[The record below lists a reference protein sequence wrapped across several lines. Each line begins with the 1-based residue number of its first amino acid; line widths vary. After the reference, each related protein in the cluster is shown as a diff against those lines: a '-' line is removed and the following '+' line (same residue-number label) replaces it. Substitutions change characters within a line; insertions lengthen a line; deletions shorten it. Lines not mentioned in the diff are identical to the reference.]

1 MTYLTSNEYERLG
14 FDEIDNFEQLEERAS
29 SVIDLYT
36 DYFYSNV
43 EFESDN
49 PIRKNAVKQA
59 IAYQINYMD
68 SSGITTA
75 EDKASLNSLS
85 IGRTTINYSN
95 NTANAIKDNFN
106 LSQDTINLLNSVG
119 FGYKKAIYDR

>member
-1 MTYLTSNEYERLG
+1 MSYLTSNEYERLG

-29 SVIDLYT
+29 SIIDLYT

-43 EFESDN
+43 EFESDI

-68 SSGITTA
+68 TSGITTA

-95 NTANAIKDNFN
+95 NTTNAIKDSLN
-106 LSQDTINLLNSVG
+106 LSQDALNLLNSVG
-119 FGYKKAIYDR
+119 FGYKKAVYDR

>member
-1 MTYLTSNEYERLG
+1 MSYLTSNEYERLG

-36 DYFYSNV
+36 DYFYSSV

-68 SSGITTA
+68 TSGITTA

-95 NTANAIKDNFN
+95 NTANAIKDSFN

-119 FGYKKAIYDR
+119 FGYKKAVYDR

>member
-1 MTYLTSNEYERLG
+1 MSYLTSNEYERLG

-36 DYFYSNV
+36 DYFYSSV

-95 NTANAIKDNFN
+95 NSTNAIKDSLN
-106 LSQDTINLLNSVG
+106 LSQDALNLLNSVG
-119 FGYKKAIYDR
+119 FGYRKAVYDR

>member
-1 MTYLTSNEYERLG
+1 MSYLTSNEYERLG

-59 IAYQINYMD
+59 VAYQINYMD

-95 NTANAIKDNFN
+95 NTTNAIKDSFN
-106 LSQDTINLLNSVG
+106 LSQDTLNLLNSVG
-119 FGYKKAIYDR
+119 FGYKKAVYDR

>member
-59 IAYQINYMD
+59 VAYQINYMD

-95 NTANAIKDNFN
+95 NTTNAIKDSFN
-106 LSQDTINLLNSVG
+106 LSQDTLNLLNSVG

>member
-1 MTYLTSNEYERLG
+1 MSYLTSNEYERLG

-59 IAYQINYMD
+59 VAYQINYMD

-95 NTANAIKDNFN
+95 NTTNAIKDNFN

-119 FGYKKAIYDR
+119 FGYKKAVYDR

>member
-95 NTANAIKDNFN
+95 NTTNAIKDSLN
-106 LSQDTINLLNSVG
+106 LSQDALNFLNSVG
-119 FGYKKAIYDR
+119 LGYKKAIYDR

>member
-1 MTYLTSNEYERLG
+1 MSYLTSNEYERLG

-68 SSGITTA
+68 TSGITTA

-95 NTANAIKDNFN
+95 NTTNAIKDSFN

-119 FGYKKAIYDR
+119 FGYKKAVYDR

>member
-1 MTYLTSNEYERLG
+1 MSYLTSNEYERLG

-36 DYFYSNV
+36 DYFYSSV
-43 EFESDN
+43 EFESDI

-68 SSGITTA
+68 TSGITTA

-95 NTANAIKDNFN
+95 NTTNAIKDSFN
-106 LSQDTINLLNSVG
+106 LSQDTLNLLNSVG

>member
-36 DYFYSNV
+36 DYFYHSV
-43 EFESDN
+43 DFENDN

-59 IAYQINYMD
+59 VAHQINYMD

-85 IGRTTINYSN
+85 IGRTTINYNN
-95 NTANAIKDNFN
+95 NTTNVIKDTLN
-106 LSQDTINLLNSVG
+106 LSQDTLNLLNSVG
-119 FGYKKAIYDR
+119 FGYKKAVYDR

>member
-1 MTYLTSNEYERLG
+1 MSYLTSNEYERLG

-29 SVIDLYT
+29 SVIDLCT
-36 DYFYSNV
+36 DYFYHSV
-43 EFESDN
+43 DFESDN

-59 IAYQINYMD
+59 VAYQINYMD

-95 NTANAIKDNFN
+95 NTTNAIKDSFN

-119 FGYKKAIYDR
+119 FGYKKAVYDR

>member
-1 MTYLTSNEYERLG
+1 MTYLTSNEYEQLG
-14 FDEIDNFEQLEERAS
+14 FDEIDNFEQLEERAR

-43 EFESDN
+43 EFESDI

-59 IAYQINYMD
+59 VAYQINYMD

-95 NTANAIKDNFN
+95 TQTNAIKDSLN
-106 LSQDTINLLNSVG
+106 LSQDAFNLLNSVG
-119 FGYKKAIYDR
+119 FGYRKAVYDR

>member
-1 MTYLTSNEYERLG
+1 MSYLISNEYERLG

-68 SSGITTA
+68 TSGITTA

-95 NTANAIKDNFN
+95 NTTNAIKDNLN
-106 LSQDTINLLNSVG
+106 LSQDALNLLNSVG

>member
-1 MTYLTSNEYERLG
+1 MSYLTSNEYERLG

-36 DYFYSNV
+36 DYFYHSV
-43 EFESDN
+43 DFEKDN

-95 NTANAIKDNFN
+95 NTTNAIKDNFN

-119 FGYKKAIYDR
+119 FGYKKAVYDR

>member
-36 DYFYSNV
+36 DYFYHSID
-43 EFESDN
+43 FEKDN

-59 IAYQINYMD
+59 VAYQINYMD

-95 NTANAIKDNFN
+95 TQTNAIKDSFN
-106 LSQDTINLLNSVG
+106 LSQDTLNLLNSVG
-119 FGYKKAIYDR
+119 FGYKKAVYDR

>member
-29 SVIDLYT
+29 SIIDLYT

-43 EFESDN
+43 EFESDI

-68 SSGITTA
+68 TSGITTA

-95 NTANAIKDNFN
+95 KTTNVIKDNFN

-119 FGYKKAIYDR
+119 FGYKKAVYDR

>member
-1 MTYLTSNEYERLG
+1 MSYLTSNEYERLG

-36 DYFYSNV
+36 DYFYHSV
-43 EFESDN
+43 DFESDN

-59 IAYQINYMD
+59 VAYQINYMD

-95 NTANAIKDNFN
+95 NTTNAIKDSFN

-119 FGYKKAIYDR
+119 FGYKKAVYDR

>member
-43 EFESDN
+43 DFESDN

-68 SSGITTA
+68 TSGITTA

-95 NTANAIKDNFN
+95 NTTNAIKDNFN

>member
-1 MTYLTSNEYERLG
+1 MSYLTSNEYERLG
-14 FDEIDNFEQLEERAS
+14 FDEVDNFEQLEERAS

-95 NTANAIKDNFN
+95 NTTNAIKDSFN

>member
-29 SVIDLYT
+29 SIIDLYT

-43 EFESDN
+43 EFESDI

>member
-1 MTYLTSNEYERLG
+1 MSYLTSNEYERLG

-95 NTANAIKDNFN
+95 TQTNAIKDSFN
-106 LSQDTINLLNSVG
+106 LSQDTLNLLNSVG
-119 FGYKKAIYDR
+119 FGYKKAVYDR

>member
-1 MTYLTSNEYERLG
+1 MSYLTSNEYERLG

-59 IAYQINYMD
+59 VAYQINYMD

-95 NTANAIKDNFN
+95 TQTNAIKDNFN
-106 LSQDTINLLNSVG
+106 LSQDTLNLLNSVG

>member
-1 MTYLTSNEYERLG
+1 MSYLTSNEYERLG

-29 SVIDLYT
+29 SVVDLYT

-43 EFESDN
+43 DFESDI

-95 NTANAIKDNFN
+95 NTTNAIKDSFN

>member
-43 EFESDN
+43 EFESDI

-59 IAYQINYMD
+59 VAYQINYMD

-95 NTANAIKDNFN
+95 NTTNAIKDSFN
-106 LSQDTINLLNSVG
+106 LSQDALNLLNSVG
-119 FGYKKAIYDR
+119 FGYKKAVYDR

>member
-119 FGYKKAIYDR
+119 FGYKKAVYDR

>member
-1 MTYLTSNEYERLG
+1 MSYLTSNEYERLG

-36 DYFYSNV
+36 DYFYSSV

-95 NTANAIKDNFN
+95 NTTNAIKDSFN
-106 LSQDTINLLNSVG
+106 LSQDTLNLLNSVG

>member
-95 NTANAIKDNFN
+95 NTTNAIKDNFN
-106 LSQDTINLLNSVG
+106 LSQDTLNLLNSVG
-119 FGYKKAIYDR
+119 FGYKKAVYDR

>member
-1 MTYLTSNEYERLG
+1 MSYLTSNEYERLG

-43 EFESDN
+43 DFENDN

-95 NTANAIKDNFN
+95 NTTNAIKDSLN
-106 LSQDTINLLNSVG
+106 LSQDALNLLNSVG
-119 FGYKKAIYDR
+119 FGYKKAVYDR

>member
-1 MTYLTSNEYERLG
+1 MSYLTSNEYERLG

-36 DYFYSNV
+36 DYFYHSV
-43 EFESDN
+43 DFEKDN

-59 IAYQINYMD
+59 VAYQINYMD

-95 NTANAIKDNFN
+95 NTTNAIKDNFN

-119 FGYKKAIYDR
+119 FGYKKAVYDR

>member
-1 MTYLTSNEYERLG
+1 MSYLTSNEYEQLG
-14 FDEIDNFEQLEERAS
+14 FDEIDNFEQLEERAR

-36 DYFYSNV
+36 DYFYSNI
-43 EFESDN
+43 EFESDI

-95 NTANAIKDNFN
+95 TQTNAIKDSLN
-106 LSQDTINLLNSVG
+106 LSQDALNLLNSVG
-119 FGYKKAIYDR
+119 FGYKKAVYDR

>member
-36 DYFYSNV
+36 DYFYHSV
-43 EFESDN
+43 DFEKDN

-59 IAYQINYMD
+59 VAYQINYMD

-95 NTANAIKDNFN
+95 STTNAIKDNFN

-119 FGYKKAIYDR
+119 FGYRKAVYDR

>member
-1 MTYLTSNEYERLG
+1 MNYLTSNEYEQLG

-43 EFESDN
+43 DFNSDI

-59 IAYQINYMD
+59 VAYQINYMD

-85 IGRTTINYSN
+85 IGRTTINYNN
-95 NTANAIKDNFN
+95 NTTNAIKDSLN
-106 LSQDTINLLNSVG
+106 LSQDTLNLLNSVG
-119 FGYKKAIYDR
+119 FGYKKAVYDR

>member
-1 MTYLTSNEYERLG
+1 MSYLTSNEYERLG
-14 FDEIDNFEQLEERAS
+14 FDEIDDFEQLEERAS

-36 DYFYSNV
+36 DYFYSSV

-59 IAYQINYMD
+59 VAYQINYMD

-95 NTANAIKDNFN
+95 NTTNAIKDNFN
-106 LSQDTINLLNSVG
+106 LSQDALNLLNSVG
-119 FGYKKAIYDR
+119 FGYRKAVYDR

>member
-1 MTYLTSNEYERLG
+1 MSYLTSNEYERLG

-59 IAYQINYMD
+59 VAYQINYMD

-95 NTANAIKDNFN
+95 TQTNAIKDSFN
-106 LSQDTINLLNSVG
+106 LSQDALNLLNSVG
-119 FGYKKAIYDR
+119 FGYKKAVYDR

>member
-1 MTYLTSNEYERLG
+1 MSYLTSNEYERLG

-95 NTANAIKDNFN
+95 TRTNAIKDSLN
-106 LSQDTINLLNSVG
+106 LSQDALNLLNSVG
-119 FGYKKAIYDR
+119 FGYKKAVYDR

>member
-1 MTYLTSNEYERLG
+1 MSYLTSNEYERLG

-95 NTANAIKDNFN
+95 NTTNAIKDNFN
-106 LSQDTINLLNSVG
+106 LSQDTLNLLNSVG

>member
-1 MTYLTSNEYERLG
+1 MSYLTSNEYERLG

-36 DYFYSNV
+36 DYFYSSV
-43 EFESDN
+43 EFESDI

-95 NTANAIKDNFN
+95 NTTNAIKDNFN
-106 LSQDTINLLNSVG
+106 LSQDTLNLLNSVG
-119 FGYKKAIYDR
+119 FGYKKAVYDR

>member
-1 MTYLTSNEYERLG
+1 MSYLTSNEYERLG

-59 IAYQINYMD
+59 VAYQINYMD

-85 IGRTTINYSN
+85 IGRTTINYNN

-106 LSQDTINLLNSVG
+106 LSQDTLNLLNSVG